1 MHRGTAETPPSPG
14 TLRTMDAEQWDERY
28 RETPALWGG
37 PNRILEPLLAE
48 LPPGRAV
55 DLACGDGRHTAWL
68 AERGWRAHG
77 VDFSG
82 AAVAQARSRA
92 AKAVPEPPSAAT
104 YEIADVRAWEPT
116 EPVDLVLVAYLHLP
130 AAERSALLGRALSW
144 LTQSGRLVLLAHAR
158 ENLEHGVGGPQEA
171 SILPLVEDLAADVH
185 GARIHRLAHI
195 TRSTDMGNA
204 VDVLLD
210 AGRWPD

>member
-1 MHRGTAETPPSPG
+1 
-14 TLRTMDAEQWDERY
+14 MDAEEWDERY
-28 RETPALWGG
+28 RETPSLWGG

-48 LPPGRAV
+48 LPPGRAA

-82 AAVAQARSRA
+82 AAIAQARSRSTS
-92 AKAVPEPPSAAT
+92 VGSAT
-104 YEIADVRAWEPT
+104 YEVSDVRAWEPA

-130 AAERSALLGRALSW
+130 AAERSTLLGRSLGW
-144 LTQSGRLVLLAHAR
+144 LTSTGRLVVLAHAR
-158 ENLEHGVGGPQEA
+158 ENLEHGVGGPREA
-171 SILPLVEDLAADVH
+171 SILPGVDDLAADVR
-185 GARIHRLAHI
+185 GARVHRLAHVI
-195 TRSTDMGNA
+195 RRTEAGDA

-210 AGRWPD
+210 AGRWPA